1 MPAHSHARSMQPMT
15 KRATWPIRT
24 VSEKAMR
31 KEIADNTKKLEDI
44 AASGQTMRDDIFKIL
59 DRFVSEQQAQFEQF
73 KRLIECSQG
82 EMREL
87 RKTVNEK
94 LKAMQSENAKQ
105 MKRLGEAF
113 IQAAGGNEQP

>member
-1 MPAHSHARSMQPMT
+1 MQPMT